1 MVDHHGNGLIGVRVG
16 LANQQQPTVGF
27 VITRRN
33 GHFDLMVNGGGAV
46 ILHLLRD
53 PFQPTT
59 QSVNVPWNSIVVLD
73 PIQMQLQLLQSNAYR
88 KNFNSTSPTQA
99 GRSKLLYFNSP
110 TQTLSTAIRLQTSIC
125 LDHDYEK
132 MRFIVLNEKCYS
144 SVCVNDQANGLSTSN
159 SGINANLNNAI
170 VNSKSSG
177 NLNLKAYKNLL
188 GLHGSDTALS
198 VQSGLTASSSL
209 ESSYERLSLVEE
221 SVKVPGTDLNLVYS
235 SNHADGY
242 LMLIRLQLTPNKV
255 SNNLL
260 FVHVNIKIEGNL
272 IEKKLEAEANLI
284 YNYGWDKRNVYRQK
298 VYGLAN
304 AQINVGYEYLYC
316 DQIIWETKRLQ
327 IRANDLPITEVGGL
341 FNLDIHHRYNLQQG
355 ILQKGMYF

>member
-1 MVDHHGNGLIGVRVG
+1 MIRGQVIDHHGNGLVGVRVG

-27 VITRRN
+27 VITRHN

-46 ILHLLRD
+46 VLHLLRD

-73 PIQMQLQLLQSNAYR
+73 PIQMQLQIQGNLYR
-88 KNFNSTSPTQA
+88 KSLNATSPTAA

-110 TQTLSTAIRLQTSIC
+110 TQTLSMATRLQTQLC
-125 LDHDYEK
+125 MEHDYDK

-144 SVCVNDQANGLSTSN
+144 SVCVDNAGQTNAGSQSN
-159 SGINANLNNAI
+159 SNAN
-170 VNSKSSG
+170 VNGAVSSVKSTG

-188 GLHGSDTALS
+188 GLHASDTALS

-221 SVKVPGTDLNLVYS
+221 SVKIPGTDLNLVYS

-255 SNNLL
+255 SPNLL
-260 FVHVNIKIEGNL
+260 FVHVNIKIEGRFKFIL
-272 IEKKLEAEANLI
+272 
-284 YNYGWDKRNVYRQK
+284 R
-298 VYGLAN
+298 
-304 AQINVGYEYLYC
+304 
-316 DQIIWETKRLQ
+316 IIS
-327 IRANDLPITEVGGL
+327 L
-341 FNLDIHHRYNLQQG
+341 FT
-355 ILQKGMYF
+355 

>member
-1 MVDHHGNGLIGVRVG
+1 MIDHHGNGLVGVRVG

-27 VITRRN
+27 VITRHN

-46 ILHLLRD
+46 VLHLLRD

-73 PIQMQLQLLQSNAYR
+73 PIQMQLQIQGNLYR
-88 KNFNSTSPTQA
+88 KSLNSTSPTSA

-110 TQTLSTAIRLQTSIC
+110 TQTLSTASKLQTQLC
-125 LDHDYEK
+125 LEHDYDK

-144 SVCVNDQANGLSTSN
+144 SVCVDNAGQSNAGGGQSN
-159 SGINANLNNAI
+159 SNTN
-170 VNSKSSG
+170 VNGAMSSVKSTG

-188 GLHGSDTALS
+188 GLHASDTALS

-221 SVKVPGTDLNLVYS
+221 SVKIPGTDLNLVYS

-255 SNNLL
+255 SPNLL
-260 FVHVNIKIEGNL
+260 FVHVNIKIEGKQLNPPFFH
-272 IEKKLEAEANLI
+272 
-284 YNYGWDKRNVYRQK
+284 R
-298 VYGLAN
+298 
-304 AQINVGYEYLYC
+304 C
-316 DQIIWETKRLQ
+316 
-327 IRANDLPITEVGGL
+327 IT
-341 FNLDIHHRYNLQQG
+341 I
-355 ILQKGMYF
+355 

>member
-1 MVDHHGNGLIGVRVG
+1 MIRGQVTDHHGNGLIGVRVG

-73 PIQMQLQLLQSNAYR
+73 PIQMQLQLQNNLF
-88 KNFNSTSPTQA
+88 KKTFNSTSPTSA

-110 TQTLSTAIRLQTSIC
+110 TQTLTTATKLQTSLC

-132 MRFIVLNEKCYS
+132 MHFIVLNEKCYS
-144 SVCVNDQANGLSTSN
+144 SVCVNGQLNGLSNNGVSN
-159 SGINANLNNAI
+159 SANNAI
-170 VNSKSSG
+170 NKSSG
-177 NLNLKAYKNLL
+177 NLNLKTYKNLL

-198 VQSGLTASSSL
+198 VVSGLTASSSL
-209 ESSYERLSLVEE
+209 ESNYERLSLVEE
-221 SVKVPGTDLNLVYS
+221 SVKIPGTDLNLVYS

-255 SNNLL
+255 APALL
-260 FVHVNIKIEGNL
+260 FVHVNIKIEG
-272 IEKKLEAEANLI
+272 KLN
-284 YNYGWDKRNVYRQK
+284 
-298 VYGLAN
+298 
-304 AQINVGYEYLYC
+304 
-316 DQIIWETKRLQ
+316 
-327 IRANDLPITEVGGL
+327 
-341 FNLDIHHRYNLQQG
+341 
-355 ILQKGMYF
+355 

>member
-1 MVDHHGNGLIGVRVG
+1 MIDHHGNGLVGVRVG

-27 VITRRN
+27 VITRHN

-46 ILHLLRD
+46 VLHLLRD

-73 PIQMQLQLLQSNAYR
+73 PIQMQLQIQGNLYR
-88 KNFNSTSPTQA
+88 KSLNSTSPTSA

-110 TQTLSTAIRLQTSIC
+110 TQTLSTASKMQTQLC
-125 LDHDYEK
+125 LEHDYDK

-144 SVCVNDQANGLSTSN
+144 SVCVNNAGQPN
-159 SGINANLNNAI
+159 SGQSNANLNGAI
-170 VNSKSSG
+170 SNSKSSG

-188 GLHGSDTALS
+188 GLHASDTALS

-221 SVKVPGTDLNLVYS
+221 SVKIPGTDLNLVYS

-255 SNNLL
+255 SPNLL
-260 FVHVNIKIEGNL
+260 FVHVNIKIEGKFEKSVT
-272 IEKKLEAEANLI
+272 ICKKLLT
-284 YNYGWDKRNVYRQK
+284 DRSFF
-298 VYGLAN
+298 
-304 AQINVGYEYLYC
+304 
-316 DQIIWETKRLQ
+316 T
-327 IRANDLPITEVGGL
+327 
-341 FNLDIHHRYNLQQG
+341 
-355 ILQKGMYF
+355 